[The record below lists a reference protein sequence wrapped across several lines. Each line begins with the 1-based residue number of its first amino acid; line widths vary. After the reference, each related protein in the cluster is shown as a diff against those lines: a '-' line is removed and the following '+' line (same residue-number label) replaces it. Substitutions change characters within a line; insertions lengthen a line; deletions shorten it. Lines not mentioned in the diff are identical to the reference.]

1 MSGNRCDKATHLRR
15 ILPRL
20 ALQRQ
25 AKNFLEEHSQNSRLL
40 FD

>member
-1 MSGNRCDKATHLRR
+1 LRL

-20 ALQRQ
+20 APQRQ
-25 AKNFLEEHSQNSRLL
+25 AKNFLEEHAKKSRSL